1 MYTEMVSKGIRP
13 DVVTYNTLLTGVFQ
27 VGRVGDARKL
37 FDWMKSNKV
46 VMIQG
51 HILHKLMV
59 FVRMVIF
66 QKHWNY
72 FMIWRSANLSLTLNL
87 LAALLMVCVE

>member
-66 QKHWNY
+66 ERHWN
-72 FMIWRSANLSLTLNL
+72 FSIIFLKLQ
-87 LAALLMVCVE
+87 V